1 MVDTVFI
8 RDLRIP
14 VVIGIYEWERRI
26 RQEIRLDVEMEFDIG
41 KAAASDELADALDY
55 QAVAEGLAA
64 FLADTSFQL
73 LETLG
78 ERSASFILETF
89 PVERVSLTV
98 TKPAAVAGARDV
110 GISLMRLRQG

>member
-1 MVDTVFI
+1 MKVDTVFI

-14 VVIGIYEWERRI
+14 VTIGVYAWEQRI
-26 RQEIRLDVEMEFDIG
+26 RQQIRLDIDIDFDITR
-41 KAAASDELADALDY
+41 AAASDDIADALDY
-55 QAVAEGLAA
+55 QAVAERLAA

-78 ERSASFILETF
+78 DRAAGFVLDNF

-98 TKPAAVAGARDV
+98 TKPAAVAGAREV
-110 GISLMRLRQG
+110 GISLTRSR